1 MRTVR
6 RIRAAPLAA
15 ALLSTLGVA
24 AAGTPS
30 PNIQLAS
37 SAQLVLEGSIHRHDI
52 VLQVTRAAGG
62 TPIEG
67 AGNLTAQLDGRAVP
81 VAARGASYVLSTQ
94 GFKGGPQ
101 ALQVVVAHDGIH
113 ELLSA
118 TVRLPKP
125 PERLAALE
133 KHGYAAWWVLNI
145 VVLLLA
151 ARLIMRRKKPT
162 PRAPSQRAAGLSAG
176 PARTDRAAVR
186 AGCPRPAPR
195 RH

>member
-6 RIRAAPLAA
+6 TVRAAALAA

-24 AAGTPS
+24 AAVTPAADV
-30 PNIQLAS
+30 QLAS
-37 SAQLVLEGSIHRHDI
+37 SAQLVLAGRVQRRDI
-52 VLQVTRAAGG
+52 VLHVTRASGG
-62 TPIEG
+62 APIEG
-67 AGNLTAQLDGRAVP
+67 AGNLSAQLGGRAVP
-81 VAARGASYVLSTQ
+81 VTARGAAYILSTQ

-118 TVRLPKP
+118 TVRLPRP
-125 PERLAALE
+125 PDRLAVLE
-133 KHGYAAWWVLNI
+133 KHGYAAWWVLNV

-162 PRAPSQRAAGLSAG
+162 PRAP
-176 PARTDRAAVR
+176 
-186 AGCPRPAPR
+186 
-195 RH
+195 